1 MNIEERVR
9 DAYETHHEGYNCAQA
24 VFAAYLDLLDISKED
39 AMKTAYG
46 FGGGLG
52 MTREICGTLTGG
64 AMVLGQKFGKE
75 AADVKQ
81 KQFVNKKVASLCKEF
96 EESHGSV
103 ICGELLGLRETD
115 KKVNR
120 QTCDELIE
128 EVVRLLEKYM
138 VKEEI
143 S

>member
-1 MNIEERVR
+1 MTIEERVKI
-9 DAYETHHEGYNCAQA
+9 AYDTHHQGYNCAQA
-24 VFAAYLDLLDISKED
+24 VFAAYLDILGISKED

-46 FGGGLG
+46 FGGGVG

-81 KQFVNKKVASLCKEF
+81 KQFVNQKVAALCHEF

-115 KKVNR
+115 KQVQRKS
-120 QTCDELIE
+120 CDELID
-128 EVVRLLEKYM
+128 EVVRLLEKY
-138 VKEEI
+138 VIE
-143 S
+143 